1 MRYFIRAVKY
11 FIYFGLMLAV
21 IMVALYALK
30 MTDPQAK
37 DFPSMFFKD
46 GYDSLKLIGLVFA
59 GVSAVYPL
67 IGFAKIKAIVPGEY
81 ADVRGMVIDY
91 MQERGYVLE
100 KEEGE
105 NLSFRASSIVRKIT
119 RMFEDRI
126 ELERDFTGF
135 LVKGKRSDIVR
146 IIHGL
151 ESRARQNNV

>member
-1 MRYFIRAVKY
+1 MRYLIRAVKY
-11 FIYFGLMLAV
+11 FFYFALMLVV
-21 IMVALYALK
+21 IMAGLYFLN

-37 DFPSMFFKD
+37 DFASMFFKD
-46 GYDSLKLIGLVFA
+46 GVDSIKLIALVFA

-81 ADVRGMVIDY
+81 ADIRGMIVSY
-91 MQERGYVLE
+91 MEEKGYVLE
-100 KEEGE
+100 REDGE
-105 NLSFRASSIVRKIT
+105 NLSFRARSVVRKIT

-135 LVKGKRSDIVR
+135 VVKGKRSDIVR

-151 ESRARQNNV
+151 EARARQL

>member
-1 MRYFIRAVKY
+1 
-11 FIYFGLMLAV
+11 
-21 IMVALYALK
+21 
-30 MTDPQAK
+30 
-37 DFPSMFFKD
+37 
-46 GYDSLKLIGLVFA
+46 
-59 GVSAVYPL
+59 
-67 IGFAKIKAIVPGEY
+67 
-81 ADVRGMVIDY
+81 MVIDY